1 MITQRKP
8 CGLYLAVPQ
17 FSSSTRYLT
26 SSGISRSSY
35 GILEWQIGRQFLTL
49 QNWFDGEQVNWD
61 KLFSVN
67 IWVSYYVLVA
77 FAMDLFISNESEQ
90 GHPILVLH
98 VLCQAT
104 DDWDT
109 HDEWRR
115 KEIYEPWDIVEAF
128 NPWWCTTASTWNL
141 KSLTNFSIFVA
152 NTVRGSYSN
161 DEQLP
166 IPPSFQPLKMILMMT
181 NINIYAI
188 GTPWRNGSNF
198 FVMYQSGL
206 LNLTLAK
213 K

>member
-17 FSSSTRYLT
+17 FSSSTRYPT

-77 FAMDLFISNESEQ
+77 FAIDLFISNESEQ

-98 VLCQAT
+98 VFCQAT
-104 DDWDT
+104 DD
-109 HDEWRR
+109 
-115 KEIYEPWDIVEAF
+115 
-128 NPWWCTTASTWNL
+128 
-141 KSLTNFSIFVA
+141 
-152 NTVRGSYSN
+152 
-161 DEQLP
+161 
-166 IPPSFQPLKMILMMT
+166 
-181 NINIYAI
+181 
-188 GTPWRNGSNF
+188 
-198 FVMYQSGL
+198 
-206 LNLTLAK
+206 
-213 K
+213 